1 MGSVFYYILEVG
13 EIWLGGVGVVIFLGV
28 MKCRITFLIA
38 VVFYEGWGLVKVGKR
53 GKNARKCAFCCLIYE
68 IGPLS

>member
-1 MGSVFYYILEVG
+1 MVICLYYKWVRYVKGSG
-13 EIWLGGVGVVIFLGV
+13 SGCVVGV